1 MAVPYSV
8 AKSLR
13 CIAAAIGLL
22 PVVCGCADRVTPVE
36 LNFSARYGDHALSCT
51 EAVAGLQLTDLR
63 FFVYDL
69 KLIDRDG
76 RSRPVGLLEDGVW
89 QDRRVGLL
97 DFEDGQGACING
109 SMERNRSVRGVV
121 AGENDGG
128 SFRGISFT
136 VGVPPDSNHRD
147 PMTAKAPLNYTAMH
161 WHWLHGY
168 KFMRIGVS
176 NESDRFWMHLG
187 SSYCDGSISDGIHC
201 RLSNRVAV
209 TLGDFDPSQDRIV
222 IDVEPLVTAVNL
234 ADGIVSDCRPDRTNR
249 HVTPRSCAF
258 GLPLGATPTGRSAC
272 SAANGR
278 RENCAAHRCHRAG
291 RSGLARIPV

>member
-1 MAVPYSV
+1 
-8 AKSLR
+8 
-13 CIAAAIGLL
+13 
-22 PVVCGCADRVTPVE
+22 
-36 LNFSARYGDHALSCT
+36 
-51 EAVAGLQLTDLR
+51 
-63 FFVYDL
+63 
-69 KLIDRDG
+69 
-76 RSRPVGLLEDGVW
+76 
-89 QDRRVGLL
+89 LL

-121 AGENDGG
+121 AGEKDGG

-176 NESDRFWMHLG
+176 NDSDRFWMHLG

-234 ADGIVSDCRPDRTNR
+234 ADGIVSDCSSGPDELACDAAFA
-249 HVTPRSCAF
+249 VF
-258 GLPLGATPTGRSAC
+258 GLPFSGTTD
-272 SAANGR
+272 AASQQVFR
-278 RENCAAHRCHRAG
+278 REKT
-291 RSGLARIPV
+291 P